1 LDAFNNLGRTGEG
14 ATALSPSIEETTVRK
29 LLALID
35 LTNTWIGKA
44 VSLLALV
51 VAFII
56 AYEIFVRQV
65 LVKPTVWVS
74 EATVFGCGLLY
85 LLGGAWTL
93 KQDGHVRVDML
104 YHGLSRRGKAII
116 DCVTYFAFL
125 LYIGV
130 MIWAAWQYMLQSI
143 AVRETTMSPWDPVIW
158 PLKIALVVSM
168 IMLLLQQSAK
178 FVRDVYYI
186 VKGEEL

>member
-1 LDAFNNLGRTGEG
+1 
-14 ATALSPSIEETTVRK
+14 VRK

-44 VSLLALV
+44 VSLLSLA

-104 YHGLSRRGKAII
+104 YHGLTRRGKAII
-116 DCVTYFAFL
+116 DCLTYFAFL
-125 LYIGV
+125 LYIAV

-168 IMLLLQQSAK
+168 IMLLLQQTAK
-178 FVRDVYYI
+178 FVRDLYFV

>member
-1 LDAFNNLGRTGEG
+1 M
-14 ATALSPSIEETTVRK
+14 RK

-44 VSLLALV
+44 VSILALV

-56 AYEIFVRQV
+56 GYEIFVRQV

-104 YHGLSRRGKAII
+104 YHGLSKRGKAII

-125 LYIGV
+125 LYIVV
-130 MIWAAWQYMLQSI
+130 MIWAAWEYMLQSI
-143 AVRETTMSPWDPVIW
+143 AVRETTMSPWNPVVW
-158 PLKIALVVSM
+158 PLKIALVVSL
-168 IMLLLQQSAK
+168 IMLLLQQTAK
-178 FVRDVYYI
+178 FVRDLYYI
-186 VKGEEL
+186 MKGEDL

>member
-1 LDAFNNLGRTGEG
+1 
-14 ATALSPSIEETTVRK
+14 VRK
-29 LLALID
+29 ILALID
-35 LTNTWIGKA
+35 STNTWIGK
-44 VSLLALV
+44 VTSVLSLG

-56 AYEIFVRQV
+56 TYEIFMREV
-65 LVKPTVWVS
+65 LVLPTRWVA
-74 EATVFGCGLLY
+74 EATVFGCGLVY

-125 LYIGV
+125 LYIVV
-130 MIWAAWQYMLQSI
+130 MIWAAWQYMGQSI
-143 AVRETTMSPWDPVIW
+143 AVWESTMSPWNPPIW
-158 PLKIALVVSM
+158 PFKIVLVVSL
-168 IMLLLQQSAK
+168 IMLLLQQTAK
-178 FVRDVYYI
+178 FVRDLYYI

>member
-1 LDAFNNLGRTGEG
+1 MKKIL
-14 ATALSPSIEETTVRK
+14 V
-29 LLALID
+29 LID
-35 LTNTWIGKA
+35 GTSIWVGKVTSILTLI
-44 VSLLALV
+44 

-56 AYEIFVRQV
+56 SYEIIMREV
-65 LVKPTVWVS
+65 LVKPTIWVA

-116 DCVTYFAFL
+116 DCLTYFAFA
-125 LYIGV
+125 LYIVV
-130 MIWAAWQYMLQSI
+130 MIWAAWQYMEQSI

-158 PLKIALVVSM
+158 PFKIALVLALFL
-168 IMLLLQQSAK
+168 LLLQQTAK
-178 FVRDVYYI
+178 FVRDLYYI
-186 VKGEEL
+186 IKGEEL

>member
-1 LDAFNNLGRTGEG
+1 VKKF
-14 ATALSPSIEETTVRK
+14 
-29 LLALID
+29 LALID
-35 LTNTWIGKA
+35 GTSIWVGK
-44 VSLLALV
+44 VTSILSLI

-56 AYEIFVRQV
+56 SYEIFMREV
-65 LVKPTVWVS
+65 LVKPTIWVA

-116 DCVTYFAFL
+116 DCLTYFAFA
-125 LYIGV
+125 LYIVV
-130 MIWAAWQYMLQSI
+130 MIWAAWQYMEQSI

-158 PLKIALVVSM
+158 PFKIALVLALFL
-168 IMLLLQQSAK
+168 LLLQQTAK
-178 FVRDVYYI
+178 FVRDLYYI
-186 VKGEEL
+186 MKGEEL

>member
-1 LDAFNNLGRTGEG
+1 MKK
-14 ATALSPSIEETTVRK
+14 I
-29 LLALID
+29 LALID
-35 LTNTWIGKA
+35 GTSIWIGK
-44 VSLLALV
+44 VTSMLSLV

-56 AYEIFVRQV
+56 CYEIFMREL
-65 LVKPTVWVS
+65 LVKPTIWVA

-125 LYIGV
+125 LYIVV
-130 MIWAAWQYMLQSI
+130 MIWASWQYMEQSI
-143 AVRETTMSPWDPVIW
+143 AVRETTMSPWDPIIW
-158 PLKIALVVSM
+158 PFKIALVAALFL
-168 IMLLLQQSAK
+168 LLLQQTAK
-178 FVRDVYYI
+178 FVRDLYFI
-186 VKGEEL
+186 MKGEEL

>member
-1 LDAFNNLGRTGEG
+1 MNRGGGRC
-14 ATALSPSIEETTVRK
+14 PPPFDEEPTVRK

-35 LTNTWIGKA
+35 STNTWIGK
-44 VSLLALV
+44 VTSILSLV

-56 AYEIFVRQV
+56 FYEIIVREF
-65 LVKPTVWVS
+65 LHSPTTWVS

-85 LLGGAWTL
+85 MLGGAWTL

-125 LYIGV
+125 LYIAV

-158 PLKIALVVSM
+158 PLKIALVVSL
-168 IMLLLQQSAK
+168 IMLLLQQTAK
-178 FVRDVYYI
+178 FVRDSYFI
-186 VKGEEL
+186 MKGEEL

>member
-1 LDAFNNLGRTGEG
+1 MCGL
-14 ATALSPSIEETTVRK
+14 LSLPIEETTVRK
-29 LLALID
+29 ILSLID
-35 LTNTWIGKA
+35 GTSIWIGKA
-44 VSLLALV
+44 TSVLSLV

-56 AYEIFVRQV
+56 LYEIFMREV
-65 LVKPTVWVS
+65 LAKPTVWVA

-125 LYIGV
+125 LYITV
-130 MIWAAWQYMLQSI
+130 MIWASWLYMEQSI

-158 PLKIALVVSM
+158 PFKIALVAAL
-168 IMLLLQQSAK
+168 ILLLLQQTAK
-178 FVRDVYYI
+178 FIRDIYFI
-186 VKGEEL
+186 AKGKEL

>member
-1 LDAFNNLGRTGEG
+1 MP
-14 ATALSPSIEETTVRK
+14 LSPSIEETTVRK

-44 VSLLALV
+44 VSILALV

-125 LYIGV
+125 LYIAV
-130 MIWAAWQYMLQSI
+130 MIWAAWQYMMQSI

-168 IMLLLQQSAK
+168 IMLLLQQTAK

>member
-1 LDAFNNLGRTGEG
+1 M
-14 ATALSPSIEETTVRK
+14 RK
-29 LLALID
+29 LLRIID
-35 LTNTWIGKA
+35 DTNTWIGKA

-56 AYEIFVRQV
+56 GYEIFVRQV

-168 IMLLLQQSAK
+168 IMLLLQQTAK

>member
-1 LDAFNNLGRTGEG
+1 
-14 ATALSPSIEETTVRK
+14 
-29 LLALID
+29 LLAFID
-35 LTNTWIGKA
+35 STNTWIGKA
-44 VSLLALV
+44 VSILALV

-56 AYEIFVRQV
+56 GYEIFVRQV

-104 YHGLSRRGKAII
+104 YHGLSKRGKAII

-125 LYIGV
+125 LYIAV
-130 MIWAAWQYMLQSI
+130 MIWAAWEYMLQSI
-143 AVRETTMSPWDPVIW
+143 AVRETTMSPWDPAVW
-158 PLKIALVVSM
+158 PLKIALVVSL
-168 IMLLLQQSAK
+168 IMLLLQQTAK
-178 FVRDVYYI
+178 FVRDLYYI
-186 VKGEEL
+186 MKGEEL

>member
-1 LDAFNNLGRTGEG
+1 
-14 ATALSPSIEETTVRK
+14 VRK

-168 IMLLLQQSAK
+168 IMLLLQQTAK

>member
-1 LDAFNNLGRTGEG
+1 M
-14 ATALSPSIEETTVRK
+14 RK

-44 VSLLALV
+44 VSILSLV

-93 KQDGHVRVDML
+93 RQDGHVRVDML
-104 YHGLSRRGKAII
+104 YHGLTRRGKAII
-116 DCVTYFAFL
+116 DCATYFAFL
-125 LYIGV
+125 LYIAV

-143 AVRETTMSPWDPVIW
+143 AVHETTMSPWDPPIW
-158 PLKIALVVSM
+158 PLKIALVVSL
-168 IMLLLQQSAK
+168 IMLLLQQTAK
-178 FVRDVYYI
+178 FVRDLYY
-186 VKGEEL
+186 VMQGDEL

>member
-1 LDAFNNLGRTGEG
+1 
-14 ATALSPSIEETTVRK
+14 VRK
-29 LLALID
+29 ILALID
-35 LTNTWIGKA
+35 STNTWIGK
-44 VSLLALV
+44 VTSVLSLG

-56 AYEIFVRQV
+56 TYEIFMREV
-65 LVKPTVWVS
+65 LVLPTRWVA
-74 EATVFGCGLLY
+74 EATVFGCGLVY

-125 LYIGV
+125 LYILV
-130 MIWAAWQYMLQSI
+130 MIWASWLYMMQSI
-143 AVRETTMSPWDPVIW
+143 SVWESTMSPWNPAIW
-158 PLKIALVVSM
+158 PFKIVLVVSL
-168 IMLLLQQSAK
+168 ILLLLQQTAK
-178 FVRDVYYI
+178 FVRDLYYI

>member
-1 LDAFNNLGRTGEG
+1 VKK
-14 ATALSPSIEETTVRK
+14 I
-29 LLALID
+29 LALID
-35 LTNTWIGKA
+35 GTSIWIGK
-44 VSLLALV
+44 VTSMLSLV

-56 AYEIFVRQV
+56 CYEIFMREV
-65 LVKPTVWVS
+65 LIKPTICVA

-125 LYIGV
+125 LYIVV
-130 MIWAAWQYMLQSI
+130 MIWASWQYMEQSI
-143 AVRETTMSPWDPVIW
+143 AVRETTMSPWDPIIW
-158 PLKIALVVSM
+158 PFKIALVAALFL
-168 IMLLLQQSAK
+168 LLLQQTAK
-178 FVRDVYYI
+178 FVRDLYFI
-186 VKGEEL
+186 MKGEEL

>member
-1 LDAFNNLGRTGEG
+1 MKK
-14 ATALSPSIEETTVRK
+14 I
-29 LLALID
+29 LALID
-35 LTNTWIGKA
+35 GTSIWIGK
-44 VSLLALV
+44 VTSMLSLV

-56 AYEIFVRQV
+56 CYEIFMREV
-65 LVKPTVWVS
+65 LIKPTIWVA

-125 LYIGV
+125 LYIVV
-130 MIWAAWQYMLQSI
+130 MIWASWQYMEQSI
-143 AVRETTMSPWDPVIW
+143 AVRETTMSPWDPIIW
-158 PLKIALVVSM
+158 PFKIALVAALFL
-168 IMLLLQQSAK
+168 LLLQQTAK
-178 FVRDVYYI
+178 FVRDLYYI
-186 VKGEEL
+186 MKGEDL

>member
-1 LDAFNNLGRTGEG
+1 VKKIL
-14 ATALSPSIEETTVRK
+14 V
-29 LLALID
+29 LID
-35 LTNTWIGKA
+35 GTSIWVGKVTSILTLI
-44 VSLLALV
+44 

-56 AYEIFVRQV
+56 SYEIIMREV
-65 LVKPTVWVS
+65 LVKPTIWVA

-116 DCVTYFAFL
+116 DCLTYFAFA
-125 LYIGV
+125 LYIVV
-130 MIWAAWQYMLQSI
+130 MIWAAWQYMEQSI

-158 PLKIALVVSM
+158 PFKIALVLALFL
-168 IMLLLQQSAK
+168 LLLQQTAK
-178 FVRDVYYI
+178 FVRDLYYI
-186 VKGEEL
+186 IKGEEL

>member
-1 LDAFNNLGRTGEG
+1 
-14 ATALSPSIEETTVRK
+14 VRK

-44 VSLLALV
+44 VSILSLV

-93 KQDGHVRVDML
+93 RQDGHVRVDML
-104 YHGLSRRGKAII
+104 YHGLTRRGKAII
-116 DCVTYFAFL
+116 DCATYFAFL
-125 LYIGV
+125 LYIVV

-143 AVRETTMSPWDPVIW
+143 AVHETTMSPWDPPIW
-158 PLKIALVVSM
+158 PLKIALVVSL
-168 IMLLLQQSAK
+168 IMLLLQQTAK
-178 FVRDVYYI
+178 FVRDLYY
-186 VKGEEL
+186 VMQGDEL

>member
-1 LDAFNNLGRTGEG
+1 
-14 ATALSPSIEETTVRK
+14 VRK

-56 AYEIFVRQV
+56 GYEIFVRQV

-125 LYIGV
+125 LYIAV

-168 IMLLLQQSAK
+168 IMLLLQQTAK

>member
-1 LDAFNNLGRTGEG
+1 MKK
-14 ATALSPSIEETTVRK
+14 I
-29 LLALID
+29 LALID
-35 LTNTWIGKA
+35 GTNSWVGKVTSILTLLVA
-44 VSLLALV
+44 VS
-51 VAFII
+51 IC
-56 AYEIFVRQV
+56 YEIFMREV
-65 LVKPTVWVS
+65 LVKPTIWVA

-125 LYIGV
+125 LYIVV
-130 MIWAAWQYMLQSI
+130 MLWASWQYMEQSI
-143 AVRETTMSPWDPVIW
+143 AVRETTMSPWDPAVW
-158 PLKIALVVSM
+158 PFKIALVASLAMV
-168 IMLLLQQSAK
+168 LLQQTAK
-178 FVRDVYYI
+178 FVRDLYYI